1 MFEIR
6 SADFEVDTVININK
20 NNQNTLKMEDN
31 EMGFPGGSAA
41 KYPPVSAG
49 DVGLILGLGSSPE
62 EGNGNLL

>member
-1 MFEIR
+1 
-6 SADFEVDTVININK
+6 
-20 NNQNTLKMEDN
+20 
-31 EMGFPGGSAA
+31 MGFPGGSAA